1 MFELAIRNVFR
12 HKVRTAITLSAI
24 VVGVVGLILSG
35 GFIHDTFFRLGEVIV
50 HSQTGHVQLAKEGF
64 FSYGSRSP
72 DRYMIDAPDEL
83 RQAFAARGEVVDV
96 LGRLHFSGLLN
107 NGRTDLS
114 IVGEG
119 IEPDK
124 EAKLGTYLL
133 VSAGRR
139 LTDEDRFG
147 VLVGQGVANA
157 LRLVPGD
164 PVTVVANAAEGAM
177 NTLDFEVVGVFQ
189 SFSKDYDA
197 RAIKIPLAAA
207 QELLSTRGANVLVLS
222 LARTRDTAAVVEQ
235 ARTLAGSRGM
245 EVKAWNELN
254 DFYDKTVQLYD
265 RQFGVLRL
273 IILVMVLLSVVN
285 SVNMSLFERIGE
297 FGTMR
302 AVGDRGGRIF
312 GLVLAEGMILGFLGA
327 ALGVLIGV
335 VLAIAISLVG
345 IPMPPPPNS
354 NLGYTAAVRL
364 VPSVIAS
371 AFATGWIATV
381 LASVLPAWRVSRL
394 PVVDALRHNV

>member
-1 MFELAIRNVFR
+1 
-12 HKVRTAITLSAI
+12 
-24 VVGVVGLILSG
+24 
-35 GFIHDTFFRLGEVIV
+35 
-50 HSQTGHVQLAKEGF
+50 
-64 FSYGSRSP
+64 
-72 DRYMIDAPDEL
+72 
-83 RQAFAARGEVVDV
+83 
-96 LGRLHFSGLLN
+96 
-107 NGRTDLS
+107 
-114 IVGEG
+114 
-119 IEPDK
+119 
-124 EAKLGTYLL
+124 
-133 VSAGRR
+133 
-139 LTDEDRFG
+139 
-147 VLVGQGVANA
+147 
-157 LRLVPGD
+157 
-164 PVTVVANAAEGAM
+164 
-177 NTLDFEVVGVFQ
+177 
-189 SFSKDYDA
+189 
-197 RAIKIPLAAA
+197 
-207 QELLSTRGANVLVLS
+207 
-222 LARTRDTAAVVEQ
+222 
-235 ARTLAGSRGM
+235 M

-381 LASVLPAWRVSRL
+381 LASVLPAWRVSRI